1 MKKKRQSCVR
11 FLLKPTNS
19 VNQFVLVAF
28 VILSTTVIS
37 SDAQQSFREYGS
49 YQYFDA
55 ILDNSNQDEPQFSDI
70 DQPGTKKLYCEEF
83 FI

>member
-1 MKKKRQSCVR
+1 MR

-19 VNQFVLVAF
+19 LNQFVLVAF

-55 ILDNSNQDEPQFSDI
+55 ILDDANQEEPQFSDI
-70 DQPGTKKLYCEEF
+70 DQPGTKQL
-83 FI
+83 

>member
-1 MKKKRQSCVR
+1 MR
-11 FLLKPTNS
+11 FLLKPTDS
-19 VNQFVLVAF
+19 VSQFVLVAF

-37 SDAQQSFREYGS
+37 SNAQQSFREYGS

-70 DQPGTKKLYCEEF
+70 DQPGTNKLYCEDLF
-83 FI
+83 L